1 MPKGTRFLPLLP
13 CMNGE
18 SAARRAAS
26 SRYQSINDSG
36 GVFAH
41 WLHLEFIEVISL
53 QWQWQKKNQN
63 KKKKTSCG
71 NVFLSL
77 TPVWLISGR
86 LFTPKTSAFL
96 NNTSTG
102 GCISIGLLLFPSV
115 RHHPPTLC
123 PPQKWIQ
130 PVSRATLFCSIPCH
144 LAPCVTSEWVKTV
157 WSLARSIWIW
167 IICNLGLIF

>member
-63 KKKKTSCG
+63 KKKKNKLRERFPFPDT
-71 NVFLSL
+71 SL
-77 TPVWLISGR
+77 THQWKIIYTEKRR
-86 LFTPKTSAFL
+86 LFLIIPALVDALVSGCCSFHLSDTTLQHSA
-96 NNTSTG
+96 
-102 GCISIGLLLFPSV
+102 LLRSESNLFPG
-115 RHHPPTLC
+115 
-123 PPQKWIQ
+123 Q
-130 PVSRATLFCSIPCH
+130 PSSAAFPVTWH
-144 LAPCVTSEWVKTV
+144 LALHLNGSRLSE
-157 WSLARSIWIW
+157 A
-167 IICNLGLIF
+167 